1 MTTLQT
7 ATASLPVSAEAL
19 YAFLSDLSKHR
30 AFLEPGAM
38 NFQGEADRHSYQI
51 EVMGMKMP
59 QELVAKTRVPG
70 QLVTLVPGAKKMFD
84 HELRFEIAATGSGST
99 LRLVDEADI
108 PAMMKMMGAEKL
120 LQGQLDTALARIQE
134 LAGAGQIA

>member
-7 ATASLPVSAEAL
+7 TTATLPVSADAL

-30 AFLEPGAM
+30 AFLEPAAM
-38 NFQGEADRHSYQI
+38 NFQGDADRHSYVV

-59 QELVAKTRVPG
+59 QELVVKERVPG
-70 QLVTLVPGAKKMFD
+70 QRVSLVPGAKKMFD
-84 HELRFEIAATGSGST
+84 HELRFEIAASGAGST

-108 PAMMKMMGAEKL
+108 PTMMKMMGAEKL
-120 LQGQLDTALARIQE
+120 LQGQLDTALARIGE
-134 LAGAGQIA
+134 LAKAGQIA

>member
-7 ATASLPVSAEAL
+7 ATASLPVSADAL

-38 NFQGEADRHSYQI
+38 SFQGEADRHSYVI

-59 QELVAKTRVPG
+59 QELVIKERVPG
-70 QLVTLVPGAKKMFD
+70 QRVSLVPGGKKMFD
-84 HELRFEIAATGSGST
+84 HELRFEIGAAGDGST

-134 LAGAGQIA
+134 LAGEGQIA

>member
-7 ATASLPVSAEAL
+7 TTATLPVPADAL

-38 NFQGEADRHSYQI
+38 NFQGEADRHSYVV

-59 QELVAKTRVPG
+59 QELVVKERIPG
-70 QLVTLVPGAKKMFD
+70 QRVSLVPGARKMFD
-84 HELRFEIAATGSGST
+84 HELRFEIAASGTGST

-108 PAMMKMMGAEKL
+108 PTMMKMMGAEKL

-134 LAGAGQIA
+134 LAGSGAI

>member
-7 ATASLPVSAEAL
+7 ATATLPVSAEAL

-30 AFLEPGAM
+30 AFLEPAAL
-38 NFQGEADRHSYQI
+38 NFQGEADRHSYI
-51 EVMGMKMP
+51 LEVMGMKMP
-59 QELVAKTRVPG
+59 QELVIKERVPG
-70 QLVTLVPGAKKMFD
+70 QRVSLVPGGKKLFD
-84 HELRFEIAATGSGST
+84 HELRFEIAASGSGST

-120 LQGQLDTALARIQE
+120 LQGQLDTALVRIQE
-134 LAGAGQIA
+134 LAAGGQIG